1 MKALYFTQGA
11 IPTKEER
18 EAAKK
23 LGITAF
29 RNARL
34 AADPSDPIEPCDAVA
49 GAVPDRYAKLKGVK
63 VLDAKAPVTAQ
74 TPGGNGKPSQP
85 LAPGGGKP
93 VTGK

>member
-1 MKALYFTQGA
+1 MKALYFIRGS

-29 RNARL
+29 RNAQL

-63 VLDAKAPVTAQ
+63 VLDTKAPAT
-74 TPGGNGKPSQP
+74 TPPPGGNGKPSQP
-85 LAPGGGKP
+85 PAPGGNKP
-93 VTGK
+93 ATGK